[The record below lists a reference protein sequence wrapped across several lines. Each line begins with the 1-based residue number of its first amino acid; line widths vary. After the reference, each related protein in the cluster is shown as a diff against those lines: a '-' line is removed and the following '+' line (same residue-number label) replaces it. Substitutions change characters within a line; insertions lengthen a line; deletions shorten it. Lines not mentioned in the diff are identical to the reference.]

1 MSLVVNTNVSSLIAQ
16 QNLSTSESSLQTA
29 MQRLSSGLRINSAA
43 DDAAGYAI
51 ANGMTSQING
61 MEQAANN
68 ASDGVSMVQTAA
80 GALQQIDNNLQTIR
94 QLTVEAA
101 NGTNS
106 QTDDS
111 YIQTEIKQDLAE
123 IDRVSQQTN
132 FNGVSVLGQNANI
145 AIQVGAND
153 GQTISVGLQQIDSS
167 TLGVAGFNVVPQ
179 DPAAT
184 ASDVVNA
191 MATGDTATVTES
203 GGTAVYTLESNGTFS
218 EAFTPT
224 SGPVQNTTGYSASD
238 VAQVMET
245 TGNTTSVSIA
255 ADTTALGTITVLGNA
270 VSGTPGA
277 VTGSV
282 LTATNAD
289 GTVNSTG
296 AIYEGANGLTN
307 SQLLAATANPLTV
320 LDSAINKVS
329 ELAANL
335 GATQNRLTS
344 ALSDIQTANTNLQS
358 SRSAI
363 QNADYATEVSAMT
376 QSQILQQA
384 GVSVLGKADQTPQ
397 LVVSLLQN
405 A

>member
-61 MEQAANN
+61 MEQAENN
-68 ASDGVSMVQTAA
+68 ANDGVSMVQTAS

-111 YIQTEIKQDLAE
+111 YIQTEVNQDLAE

-145 AIQVGAND
+145 NIQVGADD

-167 TLGVAGFNVVPQ
+167 TLGLTSFNVVPQ
-179 DPAAT
+179 NQT
-184 ASDVVNA
+184 ASLSQIVGA
-191 MATGDTATVTES
+191 MATGDTAVVTPS
-203 GGTAVYTLESNGTFS
+203 GGGANVTYTLGANGDFTSSASPSTPVTAAQLESQVNAVGAST
-218 EAFTPT
+218 AFTIASAST
-224 SGPVQNTTGYSASD
+224 TTGAITVAGPVAAGDPVTITGANTDTGA
-238 VAQVMET
+238 VT
-245 TGNTTSVSIA
+245 TGNTVFI
-255 ADTTALGTITVLGNA
+255 
-270 VSGTPGA
+270 
-277 VTGSV
+277 TGSGD
-282 LTATNAD
+282 LTNAQ
-289 GTVNSTG
+289 V
-296 AIYEGANGLTN
+296 
-307 SQLLAATANPLTV
+307 AAPTTDPLTL
-320 LDSAINKVS
+320 LDSAINQVS
-329 ELAANL
+329 QLAANL

-363 QNADYATEVSAMT
+363 QDADYATEVSAMT
-376 QSQILQQA
+376 QAQVLQQA
-384 GVSVLGKADQTPQ
+384 GVSVLSKANQTPQ
-397 LVVSLLQN
+397 SVLTLLQN